1 MGWTKWMS
9 EAEREAHAVFVA
21 GRAGQGRDLELEL
34 TPSRAG

>member
-21 GRAGQGRDLELEL
+21 GELGKD
-34 TPSRAG
+34 AIWNWN